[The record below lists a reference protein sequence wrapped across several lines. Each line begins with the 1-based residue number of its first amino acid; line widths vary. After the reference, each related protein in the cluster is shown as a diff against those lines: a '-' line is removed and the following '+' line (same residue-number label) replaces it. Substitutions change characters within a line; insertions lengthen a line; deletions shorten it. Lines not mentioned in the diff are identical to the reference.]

1 MTNVA
6 EWRIDAPLLRSA
18 YRSTFAGSDSWPT
31 CSALLIAQLS
41 FQTAA

>member
-6 EWRIDAPLLRSA
+6 EWRIDVTALAIGIPQRDL
-18 YRSTFAGSDSWPT
+18 TAGQP
-31 CSALLIAQLS
+31 AQPLLIAQLS